1 MFNWIQNL
9 WKYRV
14 RGRIAKWG
22 SERRG
27 DGRVWGRNL
36 KWLARVGQQQLQ
48 TGGEAGAEV

>member
-9 WKYRV
+9 WKYRE
-14 RGRIAKWG
+14 RGRDGKMG
-22 SERRG
+22 VRRG
-27 DGRVWGRNL
+27 RGRNL